1 MKFYRSIPICLVL
14 IAGSIADGCFAQTA
28 INPQE
33 SVADSSA
40 PPVPAVA
47 LPSVAPVAS
56 VFPGK
61 TREQVTRELE
71 DFQHSGQAA
80 QMLELYKGGS

>member
-1 MKFYRSIPICLVL
+1 
-14 IAGSIADGCFAQTA
+14 
-28 INPQE
+28 
-33 SVADSSA
+33 VADSSA
-40 PPVPAVA
+40 PTVPAVA